1 MGDSYKLDVNQVI
14 SSLGTDS
21 KNGLSSDVVGKRL
34 TEHGLNEIKRE
45 SGVKAITVFFRQ
57 FKSFI
62 IYILIFALLI
72 SVVVKEYLDA
82 YAIGAILILNAV
94 FGFVQEY
101 RAEKSIEKL
110 QRLSSL
116 KAKVIRNGETYEIN
130 SKEIVIGDIV
140 ILEEGD
146 KVPAD
151 GRVLESIS
159 LSVLESSLTGESNA
173 SSKHVEKLSGDLVI
187 NDQKNM
193 VFSGTLVTNG
203 RGKFVVTSTGMNT
216 ELGTIAHLLT
226 DLKKEETPLQKK
238 LDKFGKSV
246 GYAVLGISLIIFII
260 GIVKD
265 NLLLELFAGN
275 YKGFL
280 IDSRVWLLTAVALA
294 VAAVPE
300 GLPAVVTISLAIGV
314 KRMLKKNALIR
325 RLPSVETLGET
336 TIICCDKTGTLT
348 KNEMTVRN
356 LFVNNKDYSI
366 SGEGYSLN
374 GAISV
379 YGSKFAEKDSLIL
392 RIGAMCNN
400 SELHISGANNT
411 ITGDPTEAAL
421 LVSAAKS
428 GIDYKKLR
436 EEYSRVN
443 ELPFDSTRK
452 MMTTIHKDGKLFTV
466 YTKGAPERVLTKCTR
481 ALVNGRSIALTDKL
495 KKEILLKNSE
505 YADKALR
512 VLAFAY
518 KTISKN
524 SGDFESSLT
533 FVGLQAMIDPPKN
546 EVKDYILRSK
556 QAGIRVVMIT
566 GDNVHT
572 AVAIAREIGLI
583 GDGIEGI
590 HFSQMGDIEKK
601 KAVLNT
607 NIFARVEPQ
616 HKLEIVRLLQE
627 SGAVVAM
634 TGDGVN
640 DSPALKK
647 ADIGISMGIKGTDV
661 AQESSDMVLLDDNF
675 STIVSAVEEGR
686 GIYKN
691 ILSFVNYLISSNIA
705 EVLIVVLAIIFG
717 MPLPI
722 TALMLLWIN
731 LVTDGLPALALSVD
745 PYPTGMMDRPPR
757 AKNEQLFNRSTIFG
771 VVYVAILITA
781 GVLGIFTWG
790 LQGKSLELAHAQTL
804 AFTTIVILELARAY
818 VVRSNSGVPLF
829 SNVWL
834 LFAVMASFLLQLIVI
849 YGPLQKIFGTVS
861 LSLIDWGM
869 ISVTVFA
876 VLFLSLIGLG
886 IKKSMHL

>member
-1 MGDSYKLDVNQVI
+1 MGDAYSLDASQVI

-21 KNGLSSDVVGKRL
+21 KNGLSLDVAQKRIA
-34 TEHGLNEIKRE
+34 EHGCNEIKKE
-45 SGVKAITVFFRQ
+45 SGVKALTVFFRQ

-72 SVVVKEYLDA
+72 SVVVKEYIDA
-82 YAIGAILILNAV
+82 YAISAILVLNAV

-116 KAKVIRNGETYEIN
+116 KSKVVRNGEVSEID
-130 SKEIVIGDIV
+130 SKDLVIGDIV

-173 SSKHVEKLSGDLVI
+173 SSKHIEKLSGNLVI

-193 VFSGTLVTNG
+193 VFAGTLVSIG
-203 RGKFVVTSTGMNT
+203 RGKFVVTATGMKT

-226 DLKKEETPLQKK
+226 DVKKEETPLQKK

-246 GYAVLGISLIIFII
+246 GYGVIAISLIIFII
-260 GIVKD
+260 GIVKE
-265 NLLLELFAGN
+265 NILSELLAGN
-275 YKGFL
+275 YLGF
-280 IDSRVWLLTAVALA
+280 IADSRIWLLTAVALA

-314 KRMLKKNALIR
+314 KRMLKKNSLIR
-325 RLPSVETLGET
+325 RLHSVETLGET
-336 TIICCDKTGTLT
+336 TVICCDKTGTLT

-356 LFVNNKDYSI
+356 IFVNNKEYSV

-379 YGSKFAEKDSLIL
+379 YGSKFTEKDSLIL
-392 RIGAMCNN
+392 RIGVLCNN
-400 SELHISGANNT
+400 SELHISGVNT

-421 LVSAAKS
+421 LVIAGKS
-428 GIDYKKLR
+428 GLEYKKLR
-436 EEYSRVN
+436 EEYERVN
-443 ELPFDSTRK
+443 EVPFDSARK
-452 MMTTIHKDGKLFTV
+452 MMSTVHKDGKKFIV
-466 YTKGAPERVLTKCTR
+466 YTKGAPERVLAKCSHI
-481 ALVNGRSIALTDKL
+481 LINGRSVVLNEKIR
-495 KKEILLKNSE
+495 KEILVKNSE

-512 VLAFAY
+512 VLGFAY
-518 KTISKN
+518 KSVIKN
-524 SGDFESSLT
+524 SIDVEHQLI

-546 EVKDYILRSK
+546 EIKDYIMRSK
-556 QAGIRVVMIT
+556 ESGIRVVMIT

-572 AVAIAREIGLI
+572 AVAIAKEIGL
-583 GDGIEGI
+583 GGEGIEGT
-590 HFSQMGDIEKK
+590 HFSQMGDIEKR
-601 KAVLNT
+601 KAVLSI

-616 HKLEIVRLLQE
+616 HKLEIVKLIQE

-640 DSPALKK
+640 DSPALKR

-717 MPLPI
+717 MPLPL

-745 PYPTGMMDRPPR
+745 PYPKGLMEKPPR
-757 AKNEQLFNRSTIFG
+757 AKNEPLFVKSAVFEVI
-771 VVYVAILITA
+771 YISIIISA
-781 GVLGIFTWG
+781 GVLGVFTWG
-790 LQGKSLELAHAQTL
+790 LQGKGLEIAHAQTL
-804 AFTTIVILELARAY
+804 AFTTIVLLELTRAY
-818 VVRSNSGVPLF
+818 VIRSSSGVPFF
-829 SNVWL
+829 SNIWL
-834 LFAVMASFLLQLIVI
+834 LLAVFTSFLLQLIVI
-849 YGPLQKIFGTVS
+849 YGPLQKVFETVP
-861 LSLIDWGM
+861 LNITDWSM
-869 ISVTVFA
+869 ISVTVFT
-876 VLFLSLIGLG
+876 VLFLSVLGIG
-886 IKKSMHL
+886 IKKKLSG

>member
-1 MGDSYKLDVNQVI
+1 MGDAYSLDTGAI
-14 SSLGTDS
+14 LSSLGTDQ
-21 KNGLSSDVVGKRL
+21 KLGLSTEVATKRL
-34 TEHGLNEIKRE
+34 AEHGLNEIKRE
-45 SGVKAITVFFRQ
+45 SGVKALTVFFRQ

-62 IYILIFALLI
+62 IYILIFALVI
-72 SVVVKEYLDA
+72 SIVVKEYTDA
-82 YAIGAILILNAV
+82 YAIGAILLLNAV

-116 KAKVIRNGETYEIN
+116 KSKVIRGGEVLEID
-130 SKEIVIGDIV
+130 SKNIVIGDIV
-140 ILEEGD
+140 LLEEGD

-173 SSKHVEKLSGDLVI
+173 QSKHTEKLSGMLVI

-203 RGKFVVTSTGMNT
+203 RGRFVVTATGMNT

-226 DLKKEETPLQKK
+226 DVKKEETPLQKK

-246 GYAVLGISLIIFII
+246 GYGVLAISLIIFVI
-260 GIVKD
+260 GIVKE
-265 NLLLELFAGN
+265 NILAELLAGN
-275 YKGFL
+275 YSEFL

-314 KRMLKKNALIR
+314 KRMLKKNSLIR

-336 TIICCDKTGTLT
+336 TVICCDKTGTLT

-356 LFVNNKDYSI
+356 IFVNNKDYSI

-392 RIGAMCNN
+392 RIGALCNN

-421 LVSAAKS
+421 LVSAAKA
-428 GIDYKKLR
+428 GLEYKKLR
-436 EEYSRVN
+436 EQYERVN
-443 ELPFDSTRK
+443 EVPFDSTRK
-452 MMTTIHKDGKLFTV
+452 MMSTVHKDGKNFLV
-466 YTKGAPERVLTKCTR
+466 YTKGAPERVLAKCSR
-481 ALVNGRSIALTDKL
+481 ALINGRSVILNEKIR
-495 KKEILLKNSE
+495 KEILAKNAQ
-505 YADKALR
+505 YADNALR

-518 KTISKN
+518 KSISKN
-524 SGDFESSLT
+524 TDDVESHLT
-533 FVGLQAMIDPPKN
+533 FVGLQAMIDPPKI

-556 QAGIRVVMIT
+556 ESGIRVVMIT
-566 GDNVHT
+566 GDNIHT
-572 AVAIAREIGLI
+572 AVAIAKEIGLE
-583 GDGIEGI
+583 GEGIEGM
-590 HFSQMGDIEKK
+590 HFSQMGDLEKRK
-601 KAVLNT
+601 VVLST

-640 DSPALKK
+640 DSPALKR

-661 AQESSDMVLLDDNF
+661 AQEASDMVLLDDNF

-691 ILSFVNYLISSNIA
+691 ILAFVNYLISSNIA

-717 MPLPI
+717 MPLPL

-745 PYPTGMMDRPPR
+745 PYPKGLMAKPPR
-757 AKNEQLFNRSTIFG
+757 AKNEPLFVKSTVFEVI
-771 VVYVAILITA
+771 YVAVLIAA

-790 LQGKSLELAHAQTL
+790 LQGKGLEVAHAQTL
-804 AFTTIVILELARAY
+804 AFTTIVLLELTRAY
-818 VVRSNSGVPLF
+818 VVRSSSGVPLF
-829 SNVWL
+829 SNIWL
-834 LFAVMASFLLQLIVI
+834 MFAVVTSFLLQLLVV
-849 YGPLQKIFGTVS
+849 YGPLQKIFETVP
-861 LSLIDWGM
+861 LSITDWGM
-869 ISVTVFA
+869 ISVTVFV
-876 VLFLSLIGLG
+876 VLFLSILGLG
-886 IKKSMHL
+886 IKRKID

>member
-1 MGDSYKLDVNQVI
+1 MSDAYKLDANQVI
-14 SSLGTDS
+14 SSFGTDA
-21 KNGLSSDVVGKRL
+21 KKGLDSSVAAKRL
-34 TEHGLNEIKRE
+34 TEHGFNEIKRE

-57 FKSFI
+57 FRSFI

-72 SVVVKEYLDA
+72 SVAVKEYTDA

-101 RAEKSIEKL
+101 RAQKSIEKL

-116 KAKVIRNGETYEIN
+116 KAKVLRNGEIKEID

-151 GRVLESIS
+151 GRVFESIS
-159 LSVLESSLTGESNA
+159 LGVLESSLTGESNA
-173 SSKHVEKLSGDLVI
+173 SSKHTEKLDGMLVI

-193 VFSGTLVTNG
+193 VFSGTLVTKG
-203 RGKFVVTSTGMNT
+203 RGKFIVTATGMKT
-216 ELGTIAHLLT
+216 ELGNIAHLLT
-226 DLKKEETPLQKK
+226 DVKKEETPLQKK
-238 LDKFGKSV
+238 LDKFGKNV
-246 GYAVLGISLIIFII
+246 GYGVLAISLIIFII
-260 GIVKD
+260 GIVKE
-265 NLLLELFAGN
+265 NILSELLMGN

-280 IDSRVWLLTAVALA
+280 VDSRIWLLTAVALA

-314 KRMLKKNALIR
+314 KRMLKKNSLIR

-336 TIICCDKTGTLT
+336 TVICCDKTGTLT

-356 LFVNNKDYSI
+356 IFVNDKDYNVA
-366 SGEGYSLN
+366 GEGYSLN
-374 GAISV
+374 GAISL
-379 YGSKFAEKDSLIL
+379 YGAKFSEKDSLIL
-392 RIGAMCNN
+392 RIGSLCNN
-400 SELHISGANNT
+400 SEIHIGNNNT

-421 LVSAAKS
+421 LVSALKA
-428 GIDYKKLR
+428 GLDYKKLR
-436 EEYSRVN
+436 EQYTRVN

-452 MMTTIHKDGKLFTV
+452 MMSTVHKDGKYLTV
-466 YTKGAPERVLTKCTR
+466 YTKGAPERVLAKCSH
-481 ALVNGRSIALTDKL
+481 ALVNGRSIALNEKL
-495 KKEILLKNSE
+495 RKALLAKNSE

-518 KTISKN
+518 KSMTKN
-524 SGDFESSLT
+524 SNDIESNLT
-533 FVGLQAMIDPPKN
+533 FVGFQAMIDPPKN
-546 EVKDYILRSK
+546 EVKDYIMRSK

-566 GDNVHT
+566 GDNIHT
-572 AVAIAREIGLI
+572 AMAIGKEIGLL
-583 GDGIEGI
+583 GEGMEGI

-601 KAVLNT
+601 SAVLNT

-616 HKLEIVRLLQE
+616 HKLEIVKLLQE
-627 SGAVVAM
+627 SGSIVAM

-640 DSPALKK
+640 DSPALKR

-717 MPLPI
+717 LPLPI

-745 PYPTGMMDRPPR
+745 PYPKGMMEKPPR
-757 AKNEQLFNRSTIFG
+757 AKNEPLFSKSSAFEVI
-771 VVYVAILITA
+771 YVAIIIAA
-781 GVLGIFTWG
+781 GVLGIFSWG
-790 LQGKSLELAHAQTL
+790 LHGKSLDVAHAQTL
-804 AFTTIVILELARAY
+804 AFTTIVILELTRAY
-818 VVRSNSGVPLF
+818 VVRSSSGVPFF

-834 LFAVMASFLLQLIVI
+834 MLAVVTSFLLQMVVI
-849 YGPLQKIFGTVS
+849 YGPLQRVFETVS
-861 LSLIDWGM
+861 LGLNDWGM

-876 VLFLSLIGLG
+876 VLFLSIIGLG
-886 IKKSMHL
+886 IKKKLSS